1 MPYLAS
7 LKVTFVASILCWAV
21 LYLALFQD
29 IAPGYFPLIETL
41 GEGITVF
48 LASCIVGL
56 YGVADYYSRKKNPI
70 VGAIWAKL
78 YEKISFDTELHLY
91 LVTLGILLI
100 ISSLHIIFAFATLIL
115 SGQLLEYLVHTYKS
129 DIERIL
135 KL

>member
-41 GEGITVF
+41 GGGLSLI

-56 YGVADYYSRKKNPI
+56 YGATAYYSRKKNPI
-70 VGAIWAKL
+70 VGAIWVKL
-78 YEKISFDTELHLY
+78 QEKMDFDTELHLY

-100 ISSLHIIFAFATLIL
+100 INSLHIIFAFATLIL
-115 SGQLLEYLVHTYKS
+115 SGQLLEYLVHNYKS